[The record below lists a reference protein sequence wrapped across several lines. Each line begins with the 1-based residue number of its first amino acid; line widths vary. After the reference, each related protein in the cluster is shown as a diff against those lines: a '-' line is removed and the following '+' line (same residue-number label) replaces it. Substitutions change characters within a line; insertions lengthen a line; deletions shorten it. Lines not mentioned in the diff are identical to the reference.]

1 FQVCQSPRFF
11 ILATPLLGGGDGER
25 RRRDDMKEES
35 KIGILNENNYTRLII
50 ETEEGKKVAEVTL
63 TDATPADGYRIR
75 LTPKYD

>member
-1 FQVCQSPRFF
+1 
-11 ILATPLLGGGDGER
+11 
-25 RRRDDMKEES
+25 MKKEE
-35 KIGILNENNYTRLII
+35 KMGILNEENHTRLIV

>member
-1 FQVCQSPRFF
+1 
-11 ILATPLLGGGDGER
+11 
-25 RRRDDMKEES
+25 MKEES

-75 LTPKYD
+75 LTPKYDYPFGGCGSFP

>member
-1 FQVCQSPRFF
+1 M
-11 ILATPLLGGGDGER
+11 ATPLLGGGDGER

-50 ETEEGKKVAEVTL
+50 EKVAEVTL